1 MALPYEDATSGVQAG
16 DAVTGRILIVG
27 SGDGRHLAAMLA
39 VSGTQLGQV
48 LIAKLKQRDEAAVL
62 DRLNASL
69 VALELTAI
77 DSAAKF
83 RDMVEAVAKLEV
95 APLKLPMQRAG
106 APAFGS
112 PRPYLK
118 KKKGRS

>member
-1 MALPYEDATSGVQAG
+1 M
-16 DAVTGRILIVG
+16 TGRILIVG

-39 VSGTQLGQV
+39 ISGTHLGQV
-48 LIAKLKQRDEAAVL
+48 MIAELKRSDEAAVRGRIEAEL
-62 DRLNASL
+62 A
-69 VALELTAI
+69 ALELRAI
-77 DSAAKF
+77 NSAAKF
-83 RDMVEAVAKLEV
+83 RELACAMAKFGT
-95 APLKLPMQRAG
+95 APLVLPVQRAG